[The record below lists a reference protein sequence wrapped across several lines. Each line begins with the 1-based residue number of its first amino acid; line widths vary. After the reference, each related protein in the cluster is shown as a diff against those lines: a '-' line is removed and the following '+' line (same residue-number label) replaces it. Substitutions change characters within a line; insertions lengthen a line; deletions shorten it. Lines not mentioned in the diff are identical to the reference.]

1 MEMSR
6 RLVTA
11 VTLLLAAAGLAANGA
26 RAEQGTPARRPNL
39 VFILSDDQRFDT
51 MGCAGNRIIRTP
63 NMDALARGG
72 VRFKNAFVTTPICAA
87 SRATLLTGLYERTH
101 RFTFSTPPIKDAFVH
116 DSYPARLRQAGYRT
130 GFVGKIGVL
139 TEKGADARM
148 FDYFRP
154 LDRTPYFKKQPDGS
168 ERFLE
173 DILGDRA
180 VEFLD
185 GCNPDQPFNLSLSF
199 NAPHAE
205 DNDPKQ
211 YFWPTRF
218 DALYRDVTFPIPKT
232 MSPEFWERQPEFL
245 KNTESRVRYKW
256 RFDEPQKYQEMVRGY
271 YRMITAVDDVI
282 GRVRSELD
290 KRGLADNTVIVF
302 MADNG
307 YFLGERGFADKWYG
321 YEYSLRV
328 PMIVLDPRLER
339 SRRGKVADA
348 VALNVDIAPTLLDLA
363 GIPAPARYQ
372 GHSLLPLVH
381 GKTPAGWR
389 QDFFFEHLFERDNIP
404 KSEGVRTDRWT
415 YIRWFQQ
422 HPLVEE
428 LYDHDAD
435 FEETRNLVGSPKHRE
450 LLQALRSR
458 TDALRDSYGGPYVPH
473 PKPVKA
479 GAPAN

>member
-1 MEMSR
+1 MSGR
-6 RLVTA
+6 RG
-11 VTLLLAAAGLAANGA
+11 LLAALALLFAGAGLAARSV
-26 RAEQGTPARRPNL
+26 RAAPEKPVRRPNL

-51 MGCAGNRIIRTP
+51 MGCAGNRIIQTP
-63 NMDALARGG
+63 HMDALARGG

-101 RFTFSTPPIKDAFVH
+101 HFTFSTPPLADAFTD

-130 GFVGKIGVL
+130 GFVGKFGVE
-139 TEKGADARM
+139 TEKGGQGRM

-154 LDRTPYFKKQPDGS
+154 LNRTPYFKKQPDGS
-168 ERFLE
+168 ERFVE
-173 DILGDRA
+173 DIVGDRA
-180 VEFLD
+180 AEFLD
-185 GCNPDQPFNLSLSF
+185 GCKSDQPFSLSVSF

-218 DALYRDVTFPIPKT
+218 DSLYRNVNFPIPKT
-232 MSPEFWERQPEFL
+232 MSPAFWDKQPEFL
-245 KNTESRVRYKW
+245 KNTESRVRYNW

-271 YRMITAVDDVI
+271 YRMITAIDDVI
-282 GRVRSELD
+282 GRVRTELD
-290 KRGLADNTVIVF
+290 RRGLADNTVIVF
-302 MADNG
+302 MSDNG

-328 PMIVLDPRLER
+328 PMIVFDPRLEAAR
-339 SRRGKVADA
+339 KGKVADA

-372 GHSLLPLVH
+372 GRSLLPLLH
-381 GKTPAGWR
+381 GRAPADWR
-389 QDFFFEHLFERDNIP
+389 KEFFFEHLFERDNIP
-404 KSEGVRTDRWT
+404 KSEGVRGARWT

-422 HPLVEE
+422 QPVVEE

-435 FEETRNLVGSPKHRE
+435 FEETRNLVHSAKQRE
-450 LLQALRSR
+450 VLQTLRAR
-458 TDALRDSYGGPYVPH
+458 TDALRESYGGPYVPR
-473 PKPVKA
+473 PKPQKA
-479 GAPAN
+479 VAGGN

>member
-1 MEMSR
+1 MSR
-6 RLVTA
+6 GFLTA
-11 VTLLLAAAGLAANGA
+11 IALLMAAVGLAANGA
-26 RAEQGTPARRPNL
+26 RAAQEKPARRPNL

-51 MGCAGNRIIRTP
+51 MGCAGNRVIRTP
-63 NMDALARGG
+63 NMDALARDG

-101 RFTFSTPPIKDAFVH
+101 RFTFSTPPIANPFVD
-116 DSYPARLRQAGYRT
+116 DSYPVRLRQAGYRT
-130 GFVGKIGVL
+130 GFIGKFGVE
-139 TEKGADARM
+139 TEKGADTRM

-154 LDRTPYFKKQPDGS
+154 LNRTPYFKKQPDGS

-173 DILGDRA
+173 DIVGDRA

-185 GCNPDQPFNLSLSF
+185 GCKPDQPFNLSISF

-218 DALYRDVTFPIPKT
+218 DALYRDVTFPVPKT
-232 MSPEFWERQPEFL
+232 MSAEFWSKQPEFL
-245 KNTESRVRYKW
+245 KNTESRVRYNW
-256 RFDEPQKYQEMVRGY
+256 RFDEPRKYQEMVRGY
-271 YRMITAVDDVI
+271 YRMITAVDDVM
-282 GRVRSELD
+282 GRIRSELE

-328 PMIVLDPRLER
+328 PMIVFDPRLER
-339 SRRGKVADA
+339 ARRGKVTDA
-348 VALNVDIAPTLLDLA
+348 VALNVDIAPTLLNLA
-363 GIPAPARYQ
+363 GIPAPGRYQ
-372 GHSLLPLVH
+372 GYSLLPLLH
-381 GKTPAGWR
+381 GQAPADWR
-389 QDFFFEHLFERDNIP
+389 KDFFFEHLFERDNIP
-404 KSEGVRTDRWT
+404 KSEGVRTERWT

-422 HPLVEE
+422 QPVVEE

-435 FEETRNLVGSPKHRE
+435 FEETRNLVSSSKHQEVLR
-450 LLQALRSR
+450 ALRAR
-458 TDALRDSYGGPYVPH
+458 TDALRDSYGGPFVPRT
-473 PKPVKA
+473 KPGKA
-479 GAPAN
+479 APAR